1 MPLNHLQSLDSGL
14 EEDIQSSV
22 DIPDWLQA
30 LAPGLTGEDAL
41 RAALAW
47 ERCGEELSRQTQRF
61 ASQALAGVPCRLVE
75 RGSGFPAK
83 YSLNEKLSVLAI
95 EDCRAS
101 DSKRRGLEVEL
112 AQIRNLWVCADN
124 ELARRT
130 QGLSPQAPA
139 AEARMACLVLVDG
152 PSAPLGLVLRS
163 SEAREEFL
171 DCMAVL
177 IAAQRMK
184 LDPQLA
190 GLSQQPTWLPA
201 PEVPTLRPFGSSL
214 LSKHLSGPLCSW
226 LARCAPSSEA
236 CDRRCVDASIELEE
250 LPRSP
255 VADVHRP
262 HGHGPPP
269 LSTLRKAFKA
279 SAKGRARS
287 RPSSSGL
294 PPLPP
299 GSGLLLRA
307 AANDMGAFTAE
318 AYDCKSIEL

>member
-1 MPLNHLQSLDSGL
+1 MPLNHLQSLENGL
-14 EEDIQSSV
+14 EGGIQSSPE
-22 DIPDWLQA
+22 IPDWLQA

-47 ERCGEELSRQTQRF
+47 ERCGEELFRQTQRF

-75 RGSGFPAK
+75 QGSGFPAR
-83 YSLNEKLSVLAI
+83 YSLDETLSVLAI

-101 DSKRRGLEVEL
+101 DVKRRRLEVEL

-130 QGLSPQAPA
+130 QGLSPSAPS

-152 PSAPLGLVLRS
+152 PAAPTGLVLRS

-177 IAAQRMK
+177 IAAQRMR
-184 LDPQLA
+184 LDLQLA
-190 GLSQQPTWLPA
+190 GVSEQPKWLPA
-201 PEVPTLRPFGSSL
+201 REVPSLRPFGSSL
-214 LSKHLSGPLCSW
+214 LSKHLCGPMCSW
-226 LARCAPSSEA
+226 LARCAPSFEA
-236 CDRRCVDASIELEE
+236 GDRGCLEVTNELEE

-262 HGHGPPP
+262 HGHTPS
-269 LSTLRKAFKA
+269 LSTLRTKAFKA

-287 RPSSSGL
+287 RPPELPGPSSGL
-294 PPLPP
+294 
-299 GSGLLLRA
+299 SGA
-307 AANDMGAFTAE
+307 KTSGDVANERDEFITE
-318 AYDCKSIEL
+318 DHERKIEL